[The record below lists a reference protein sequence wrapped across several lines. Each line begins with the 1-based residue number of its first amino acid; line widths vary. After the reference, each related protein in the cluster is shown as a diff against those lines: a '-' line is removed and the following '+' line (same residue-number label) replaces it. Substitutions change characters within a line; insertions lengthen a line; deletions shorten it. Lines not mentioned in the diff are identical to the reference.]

1 VFFSVWPLAAAPRD
15 PWFRRYP
22 TVALTVAGA
31 LYAAIMSLR
40 LVVGTP
46 VDAYSMLYALPV
58 TLVAITFGRRS
69 GLAAGLLAVALTVLW
84 AFVQDVSLS
93 PTGWASRILPMLMLG
108 VLLGDASDRLRRA
121 EDQRRQL
128 EAAALLH
135 REAIEIND
143 SLVQGMAAARW
154 SLEAGRV
161 EAGLRT
167 LDETIVQAHELVS
180 SLIRRADMGDRTE
193 QVAGDHHGP
202 RWTTSAMDASCS
214 PGIASPT
221 GKDMK

>member
-1 VFFSVWPLAAAPRD
+1 MVFSVWPLAAAPPD

-22 TVALTVAGA
+22 AVAFAVAGG

-58 TLVAITFGRRS
+58 TLVAITFGLRS
-69 GLAAGLLAVALTVLW
+69 GVAAGLLAVALTVLW
-84 AFVQDVSLS
+84 AVVQDVSLS

-121 EDQRRQL
+121 ENERRQL

-154 SLEAGRV
+154 SLEAGRM

-180 SLIRRADMGDRTE
+180 NLIRRADMGDRTE
-193 QVAGDHHGP
+193 PVAGDRHGP
-202 RWTTSAMDASCS
+202 RWTTSATDASCS
-214 PGIASPT
+214 AGITSAA
-221 GKDMK
+221 GKDVK